1 MEQLFGI
8 PTLWL
13 ALGLALVL
21 LVLLGVVAY
30 FANRHRF
37 LFKLGVRNVPRRKAQ
52 SVLIVMGLML
62 STTIIA
68 SSLGIGDTVTH
79 SIRVDA
85 FTALGHTDEIIS
97 SPEAELFGE
106 LSSRRVHLIRFR
118 ALLVQM
124 IRLMA
129 LCLRLTHSL

>member
-85 FTALGHTDEIIS
+85 FTALG
-97 SPEAELFGE
+97 
-106 LSSRRVHLIRFR
+106 LSLIH
-118 ALLVQM
+118 
-124 IRLMA
+124 I
-129 LCLRLTHSL
+129 